1 MDELISRIEQ
11 LKNQLD
17 FLKNENFSPAP
28 SGTRYKVFISE
39 KYVVRFRDDNP
50 DLLKRE
56 AKFLGKLNHSLIP
69 KIVWEG
75 IIDSYPFMIEGR
87 LPGQTLDMVWR
98 NLPPET
104 QSRIIRDIVEFIGY
118 LYNQQNNKI
127 YSVSTGKSY
136 NNFWA
141 YLTDDIEK
149 RVDILKDYSQIKK
162 ELKNILVIIQKP
174 EAQTVF
180 KQPKITLVHGD
191 LIIHNLLTDGENI
204 TGVLDWE
211 SALFGDSDYDL
222 FRLFY
227 YQECAKA
234 YYDQGIDET
243 FESDYMD
250 KLVAAILKS
259 NFIKDEKIFYK
270 KYQLARA
277 IFYLNAFDWA
287 ANSDNPE
294 KYFGE
299 LATRWN
305 KKRG

>member
-191 LIIHNLLTDGENI
+191 LIIHNLLTDGKRL
-204 TGVLDWE
+204 TGILDWE
-211 SALFGDSDYDL
+211 FALWGDPDYDL
-222 FRLFY
+222 ARLWY
-227 YQECAKA
+227 YRERAKA
-234 YYDQGIDET
+234 YEEQGIDEIY
-243 FESDYMD
+243 ESDFMD
-250 KLVAAILKS
+250 KLVSAIKS
-259 NFIKDEKIFYK
+259 SNLVEDEEIFEK
-270 KYQLARA
+270 KYKIIQA
-277 IFYLNAFDWA
+277 YYMLNALYWA
-287 ANSDNPE
+287 VKSENPQKNIE
-294 KYFGE
+294 E
-299 LATRWN
+299 LI
-305 KKRG
+305 K